1 MQVDP
6 QVLLGATT
14 GLLAS
19 FLYAISVVVYRSQ
32 RDEIRPLQI
41 SAIKMWVA
49 FCFMFIVVLLPFREA
64 PFYIPL
70 FSAFFLL
77 ASVTLGPI
85 IGDTL
90 YLTSQERIG
99 VAYAFPIVGTYPIIT
114 YFLAVLFLGDTLSAI
129 RFAGTVLAVI
139 GVIIIAG
146 EQSSNSIAST
156 SNFDKVGIGLALST
170 AFLYAIGTSFLQVG
184 LVGVD
189 PIDGNFLRTLVGSV
203 EFLPLFMLIQI
214 KGAKRPSKR
223 VTKIVAFAGL
233 LGMGFGSLLYVS
245 TVKFVGAA
253 MTSVL
258 GSMSPLFAVPI
269 SVFFLKEKLSR
280 KAAIGILAA
289 VLGVILVVLGF

>member
-6 QVLLGATT
+6 QVLLGAAT

-32 RDEIRPLQI
+32 RDEIRPLHI

-49 FCFMFIVVLLPFREA
+49 FAFMLAVVLIPFRA
-64 PFYIPL
+64 ASFYIPL
-70 FSAFFLL
+70 FAAFFLL

-99 VAYAFPIVGTYPIIT
+99 VAYALPIVGTYPIIT
-114 YFLAVLFLGDTLSAI
+114 YFIAVLFLGDTLSVI
-129 RFAGTVLAVI
+129 RLSGTVLAVI
-139 GVIIIAG
+139 GVILVAS
-146 EQSSNSIAST
+146 EQSANSVEGS
-156 SNFDKVGIGLALST
+156 SSFDKLGIGLALST
-170 AFLYAIGTSFLQVG
+170 AFLYAIGTSFLQIG
-184 LVGVD
+184 LIEVD

-203 EFLPLFMLIQI
+203 EFLPLFLMTQI
-214 KGAKRPSKR
+214 NGIPRPSIR
-223 VTKIVAFAGL
+223 VTKIIAFAGL

-269 SVFFLKEKLSR
+269 SVIFLRERLNR
-280 KAAIGILAA
+280 KAGIGILAA
-289 VLGVILVVLGF
+289 VLGVILVVVGF

>member
-6 QVLLGATT
+6 QVLLGAST

-19 FLYAISVVVYRSQ
+19 FLYAISVVIYQSQ
-32 RDEIRPLQI
+32 KDEIRPLHI

-49 FCFMFIVVLLPFREA
+49 FIFMTIVVLLTISSA

-70 FSAFFLL
+70 YAAIFLL

-90 YLTSQERIG
+90 YLISQKRIG
-99 VAYAFPIVGTYPIIT
+99 VSYALPIVGTFPIIT
-114 YFLAVLFLGDTLSAI
+114 YFIAVLFLGDTLSAL
-129 RFAGTVLAVI
+129 RLLGTVLAVI
-139 GVIIIAG
+139 GVITISREQATETDSGDTSFDRIGIA
-146 EQSSNSIAST
+146 
-156 SNFDKVGIGLALST
+156 LALAC
-170 AFLYAIGTSFLQVG
+170 AFLYAIGTSLLQIG
-184 LVGVD
+184 LIEVE

-203 EFLPLFMLIQI
+203 EFLPFFLLTRV
-214 KGAKRPSKR
+214 KGTPNPNRR
-223 VTKIVAFAGL
+223 VTKIIAFAGL

-253 MTSVL
+253 MTSVF

-269 SVFFLKEKLSR
+269 SMIFLRERLSR
-280 KAAIGILAA
+280 KAAFGILAA
-289 VLGVILVVLGF
+289 IAGVILVVIGF